1 MTVSDQQLGPVRRVR
16 VRRAPRYQAFVG
28 AGVAVGVLTALVF
41 GLTGTADAATGRGR
55 LLAYLVIG
63 LALFGATLGGLVAV
77 AFERAGRRR
86 S

>member
-1 MTVSDQQLGPVRRVR
+1 MNEPQLGPVRRVR

-28 AGVAVGVLTALVF
+28 AGVAVGVLTGLVI
-41 GLTGTADAATGRGR
+41 GLTGQADAATGRGR

-63 LALFGATLGGLVAV
+63 LALVGATVGGLVAV
-77 AFERAGRRR
+77 AFEWTGRRR

>member
-1 MTVSDQQLGPVRRVR
+1 MNDQQLGPVRRVR

-28 AGVAVGVLTALVF
+28 AGVAVGVLTGLVI
-41 GLTGTADAATGRGR
+41 GLSGPADAATGRGR

-63 LALFGATLGGLVAV
+63 LAMVGATVGGLVAV
-77 AFERAGRRR
+77 AFERTGRRR

>member
-1 MTVSDQQLGPVRRVR
+1 MNEQQLGPVRRVR

-28 AGVAVGVLTALVF
+28 AGVAVGVLTALVV
-41 GLTGTADAATGRGR
+41 GLTGTADAAAGRGR

-63 LALFGATLGGLVAV
+63 LALVGATVGGLVAV
-77 AFERAGRRR
+77 VFERSWRRR

>member
-1 MTVSDQQLGPVRRVR
+1 MTDEQLGPVRRVR

-28 AGVAVGVLTALVF
+28 AGVAVGVLTGLVI

-63 LALFGATLGGLVAV
+63 LALVGATVGGLVAV
-77 AFERAGRRR
+77 AFERTGRRR